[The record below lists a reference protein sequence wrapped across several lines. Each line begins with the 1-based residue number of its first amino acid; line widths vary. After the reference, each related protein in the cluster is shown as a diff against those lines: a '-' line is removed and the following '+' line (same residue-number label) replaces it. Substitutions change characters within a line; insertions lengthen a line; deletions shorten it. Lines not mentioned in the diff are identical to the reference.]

1 MSKFSISIG
10 KKTGITYIPKD
21 LREEGFVGK
30 VDGFPNALTL
40 ILVKPGASLA
50 DIERSLRILLQD
62 IRLRK
67 EQERE

>member
-10 KKTGITYIPKD
+10 EKTGITYIPKD

-50 DIERSLRILLQD
+50 DIERSLRILLQN

-67 EQERE
+67 GQEQE

>member
-10 KKTGITYIPKD
+10 EKTGITYIPKD

-50 DIERSLRILLQD
+50 DIERSLRILLRD

-67 EQERE
+67 EQEQE

>member
-10 KKTGITYIPKD
+10 EKTGITYIPKD

-40 ILVKPGASLA
+40 ILVKTGASLA

-67 EQERE
+67 EQEQE

>member
-10 KKTGITYIPKD
+10 EKTGITYIPKT

-50 DIERSLRILLQD
+50 DIERSLRILLRD

-67 EQERE
+67 EQEQE